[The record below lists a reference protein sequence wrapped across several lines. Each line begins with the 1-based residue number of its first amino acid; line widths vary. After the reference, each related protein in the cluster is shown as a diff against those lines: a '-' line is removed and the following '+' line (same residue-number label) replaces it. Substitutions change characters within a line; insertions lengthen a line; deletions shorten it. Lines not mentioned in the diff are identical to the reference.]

1 MSIGERIK
9 SARIMANQS
18 QRDLAEAAN
27 VSAMAISKYE
37 REMDIPGSAIL
48 IRLAKALNV
57 KIEYF
62 FRPTSVSL
70 AAPTYRKRASL
81 PDVQEASILEHV
93 QEWLERYLDIESL
106 LNVNPNVDIPVKQYV
121 ATLDEIERVA
131 IDLRKQ
137 WQIGL
142 GPINNLM
149 ELCEDHGIKLELV
162 NGHEAFD
169 GLTLWANDTIPVII
183 LQHNISGDRQRF
195 CLAHELGHLV
205 LDLAKNMDKEKAA
218 HRFAGAFLVPQPVV
232 EQELG
237 LKRHTIGFRE
247 LQLLKKKYGLSMQA
261 WIYRIKDLHILS
273 EPNAIQLFKLF
284 RQRGWYKEEPGEA
297 VPSEEPQ
304 RFTRLVMHALYEDII
319 SEARAAELLHV
330 SVSRF
335 LAEGMKWDDGPS
347 IDMCS

>member
-18 QRDLAEAAN
+18 QRDLAEVAN

-37 REMDIPGSAIL
+37 RDMDVPGSAIL
-48 IRLAKALNV
+48 IRLAKALKV

-81 PDVQEASILEHV
+81 PDVQGASILEHV

-106 LNVNPNVDIPVKQYV
+106 LNMSPNVDIPAKQHV
-121 ATLDEIERVA
+121 ETFDEIERVA
-131 IDLRKQ
+131 INVRKQ

-142 GPINNLM
+142 GPITNLM
-149 ELCEDHGIKLELV
+149 ELCEDHGIKIELV

-169 GLTLWANDTIPVII
+169 GLMLWANNTIPVIV
-183 LQHNISGDRQRF
+183 LQRNISGDRQRF

-205 LDLAKNMDKEKAA
+205 LDLAENIDEEKAA
-218 HRFAGAFLVPQPVV
+218 HRFAGAFLVPQSVA

-237 LKRHTIGFRE
+237 PKRHTIGFRE

-261 WIYRIKDLHILS
+261 WIYRVKDLHILS
-273 EPNAIQLFKLF
+273 EPNAVQMFKLF
-284 RQRGWYKEEPGEA
+284 RQRGWYKQEPGEA
-297 VPSEEPQ
+297 IPSEEPQ
-304 RFTRLVMHALYEDII
+304 RFIRLVMHALCEGII
-319 SEARAAELLHV
+319 SQARAAELLNV

-335 LAEGMKWDDGPS
+335 FVEGMKWDDGSP